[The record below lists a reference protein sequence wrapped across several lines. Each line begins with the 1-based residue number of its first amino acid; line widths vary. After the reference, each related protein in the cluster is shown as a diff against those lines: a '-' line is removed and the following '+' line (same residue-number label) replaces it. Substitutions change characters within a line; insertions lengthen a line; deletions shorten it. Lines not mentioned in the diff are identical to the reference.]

1 MPQKAL
7 FNKVRKSQGKSLAA
21 NRHGK
26 VVKHKKGNFVLLPK
40 RDSAKK
46 ILNDG
51 KELTKAINHK
61 NEEAAAGK
69 AEQSGGRLG
78 IVKAPP
84 GTDKDSKAGPKRPK

>member
-7 FNKVRKSQGKSLAA
+7 FNKARKTQGKSLAA

-26 VVKHKKGNFVLLPK
+26 ILKQKKGKFALQPK

-46 ILNDG
+46 ILDDG
-51 KELTKAINHK
+51 MELTKAINKK

-84 GTDKDSKAGPKRPK
+84 SADKDSKYGPKKPR

>member
-26 VVKHKKGNFVLLPK
+26 VVKQKKGNFVLQPK
-40 RDSAKK
+40 KESARKV
-46 ILNDG
+46 LEEG

-78 IVKAPP
+78 VVKAPP
-84 GTDKDSKAGPKRPK
+84 STDKDSKKGAKKSK